1 MSAITP
7 LTQPQA
13 QTQTQPQAQTQT
25 QPQAQPV
32 KENPLENLSAMPKI
46 PQVFSSIKPLQEV
59 IETQQQ
65 EVALVEPQQF
75 QQQPP
80 QTLTEGLIANQ
91 IGISQVAPQ
100 VAYAIAPQ
108 APPAQVLVSPT
119 AVTPVIMVDTTQQAM
134 TAEGLAQQQP
144 QLSQQTIRVKR
155 PQVRFQEPAQQGG
168 GEDEGNSRGYSQQ
181 IQIMKLG

>member
-7 LTQPQA
+7 QP
-13 QTQTQPQAQTQT
+13 QTQPQTQVQVQQQL
-25 QPQAQPV
+25 QPQPQPL
-32 KENPLENLSAMPKI
+32 KEDPLENLSGMPKI
-46 PQVFSSIKPLQEV
+46 PQVFATIKPLQEV

-75 QQQPP
+75 QQQP

-91 IGISQVAPQ
+91 IGIAQVTPQ

-144 QLSQQTIRVKR
+144 QLSQQTFRVKR

-168 GEDEGNSRGYSQQ
+168 GEDEGNSRGYTQQ